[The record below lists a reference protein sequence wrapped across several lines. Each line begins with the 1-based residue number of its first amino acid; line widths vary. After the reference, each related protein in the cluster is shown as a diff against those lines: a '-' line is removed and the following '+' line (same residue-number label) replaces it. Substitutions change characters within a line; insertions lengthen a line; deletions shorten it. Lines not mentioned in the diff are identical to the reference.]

1 MDIPAVRECVVK
13 RAQSAPGCIF
23 AWPQSAADRAELHFT
38 RLEFCQMTKKK
49 GRGRAR
55 ELKLLER
62 DWLSCWTVESKL
74 NKKGG
79 ESMSPCW
86 SGSEAHWNRGS
97 RISELER

>member
-1 MDIPAVRECVVK
+1 MVPVDIPAVRECVVK

-62 DWLSCWTVESKL
+62 DWLSRWTVESKL
-74 NKKGG
+74 NKKAPR
-79 ESMSPCW
+79 MRRLFCW
-86 SGSEAHWNRGS
+86 A
-97 RISELER
+97 